1 MTRWGQA
8 DQRLVIGK
16 RRSEAEVSGR
26 LLLGGSAYA
35 RSLPFTQISD
45 LMRQQVGGLE
55 RQIRA
60 IANQFQRPFPV
71 HEAEGAFLQGL
82 GRKAV
87 RLAGEQ
93 RWQAEHVSR
102 AHDSIRCL
110 QVMVMSRDGQ
120 ADPPMA
126 QHKDAVSGLSLPEQ
140 HPSLAA
146 GMRCGDGIQRLGKLA
161 DNVGMYVVIG
171 LQELHPQSRLSSYR
185 ADNRRSDEGHRSA

>member
-1 MTRWGQA
+1 VTRWGQA

-16 RRSEAEVSGR
+16 RRSKAEVSSR
-26 LLLGGSAYA
+26 LLLGGSAAYA

-71 HEAEGAFLQGL
+71 HEAEGAFLQSFG
-82 GRKAV
+82 GKTV
-87 RLAGEQ
+87 GLAGEQ
-93 RWQAEHVSR
+93 RRQAEHVSR
-102 AHDSIRCL
+102 AYDSIGCL
-110 QVMVMSRDGQ
+110 QVMVMSCDGQ

-146 GMRCGDGIQRLGKLA
+146 GVRCGDGIQRLG
-161 DNVGMYVVIG
+161 
-171 LQELHPQSRLSSYR
+171 
-185 ADNRRSDEGHRSA
+185 